1 MPSTKF
7 HEPKEEQ
14 QPPFLLLS
22 NEDTEITSRAA
33 PPNTTPLQPEY
44 PGPFTPQ
51 EPPSVPVPPSPPLAI
66 TGVESSLLVSIAA
79 AFMTVGGMFAIGA
92 RRAGEED

>member
-22 NEDTEITSRAA
+22 NEDITLSI
-33 PPNTTPLQPEY
+33 QY
-44 PGPFTPQ
+44 PMSLCRSMIEFLVDHSNLKEDILFYEGKRFNDLGP
-51 EPPSVPVPPSPPLAI
+51 
-66 TGVESSLLVSIAA
+66 GVEE
-79 AFMTVGGMFAIGA
+79 AFKILTGKFKKLKKTK
-92 RRAGEED
+92 